1 MQSTEPTA
9 WQRAASFR
17 ILFKIIMHKAFM
29 TLKSPKSEQTQSE
42 EVHLLSQAG
51 HWAVGIGLRSLERQ
65 RQVPELECRGWSRL
79 LEAAPMALPIAA
91 VLFPA
96 LRMHLP
102 HIPSLLKVGVRSL
115 VLRHTV

>member
-1 MQSTEPTA
+1 MQSPEPTA

-51 HWAVGIGLRSLERQ
+51 HWAVGIGWRSLERQ
-65 RQVPELECRGWSRL
+65 RRVPELECRGWSRL
-79 LEAAPMALPIAA
+79 LEAAPTALPIAA